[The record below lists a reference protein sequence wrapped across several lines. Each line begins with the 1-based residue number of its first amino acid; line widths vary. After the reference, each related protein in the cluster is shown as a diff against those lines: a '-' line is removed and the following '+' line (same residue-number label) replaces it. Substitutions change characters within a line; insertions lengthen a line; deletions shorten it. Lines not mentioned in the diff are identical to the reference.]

1 MVHPDHNLWTFDYLH
16 QGKLATLGHFRP
28 TLATLRQK
36 RSNMGLFNNSEPSRC
51 YQWGRMIQHDTI
63 LGFECRFFTGRFGEK
78 MVVLTL
84 KAPLEAVRDDDLTFS
99 IKLPNIGL
107 PNQMVTL
114 APFPL
119 GVK

>member
-1 MVHPDHNLWTFDYLH
+1 M
-16 QGKLATLGHFRP
+16 TLFWSSSVNF
-28 TLATLRQK
+28 LQVVL
-36 RSNMGLFNNSEPSRC
+36 
-51 YQWGRMIQHDTI
+51 
-63 LGFECRFFTGRFGEK
+63 GEK